1 MKVRE
6 YDNLFYVIICEDD
19 NIYSDYIKNLLL
31 ESGLKKENA
40 VFYQFY
46 SGEELIQNIED
57 IRACDL
63 IYMDINMNIMNG
75 YETVK
80 HIRELY
86 PDAVLVYCS
95 GDSFPSVE
103 AFKSKPFAFLLKT
116 YSEQKMMEELKLV
129 IAEMNKNRLEPY
141 IVGHYYS
148 SFQKIRPSEVLYI
161 ENVKH
166 KRIVHLLPKYEI
178 EAVGREITTTM
189 RMEQI
194 FEVFGQYGF
203 AYCHHSYI
211 VNLKYVEKFVTKNG
225 IVLSNKKVLPLARS
239 QQKTFKEIL
248 EKYWE
253 ENRNF

>member
-80 HIRELY
+80 HIR
-86 PDAVLVYCS
+86 
-95 GDSFPSVE
+95 G
-103 AFKSKPFAFLLKT
+103 
-116 YSEQKMMEELKLV
+116 
-129 IAEMNKNRLEPY
+129 
-141 IVGHYYS
+141 
-148 SFQKIRPSEVLYI
+148 
-161 ENVKH
+161 
-166 KRIVHLLPKYEI
+166 
-178 EAVGREITTTM
+178 
-189 RMEQI
+189 
-194 FEVFGQYGF
+194 
-203 AYCHHSYI
+203 
-211 VNLKYVEKFVTKNG
+211 
-225 IVLSNKKVLPLARS
+225 
-239 QQKTFKEIL
+239 
-248 EKYWE
+248 
-253 ENRNF
+253 